1 MPKNPLIS
9 LQDVAFSYP
18 SAPDKAVLDGI
29 NIQVEEGEFVALVG
43 ANGSGKST
51 LLRLIAGLVHPVT
64 GSVEIGG
71 HDTRQPEHQST
82 LHTILGMVFQ
92 YPEDQVVGA
101 TVEEDIAF
109 GLENLGWEPA
119 RMRQRVDAV
128 IRRMNLE
135 GQRSRP
141 SHLLSAGQTQRL
153 ALAGVLAPQPR
164 LLLFDE
170 PTTML
175 DPQGRREL
183 MAELERLHAEGI
195 TLVMVTHHMEEAAQ
209 AERVVVLHQGQL
221 VEDAAPQAV
230 FSNYPMLKRC
240 GLSAPGYIQI
250 AQVLQP
256 FLPPLTFPPASL
268 DTLLEQLASLPAP
281 QGNPA
286 PAFSGCPSTKADPVV
301 SVEHLVHQYQAED
314 GQVNTTLQDVSMQV
328 MPGCSHSLLGATGS
342 GKSTLMLNMMGLEKP
357 VEGTITIGGVEVTGA
372 KTGMQ
377 QILRQAGMVF
387 QNPEIQFFEQY
398 AGDEAAYGA
407 RMQGLSQP
415 EVVERVRWA
424 MEIVGLDFEGYKDR
438 LTFSLSGGERRKLAL
453 ASTLVLQTPLLLL
466 DEPTAGLDP
475 ASRKEIIRRLQLMQQ
490 DGRTLLLSTHDM
502 NDVAALTESA
512 TILKDGKVLFSG
524 PTRQAFLQPELL
536 EEAGLEMPAA
546 AQAARVMRNA
556 GWQLPEG
563 VMTLRELEACLAA
576 SLEESAHA

>member
-1 MPKNPLIS
+1 MLKTPLIS
-9 LQDVAFSYP
+9 LQDVSFSYLA
-18 SAPDKAVLDGI
+18 SPDKVVLDGI
-29 NIQVEEGEFVALVG
+29 DLQVEEGEFVALVG

-51 LLRLIAGLVHPVT
+51 LLRLMAGLVHPV
-64 GSVEIGG
+64 GGIVEVGG
-71 HDTRQPEHQST
+71 NDTRKPEHQAA
-82 LHTILGMVFQ
+82 LHTILGIVFQ

-128 IRRMNLE
+128 IQRMNLE

-170 PTTML
+170 ATTML

-183 MAELERLHAEGI
+183 MAELERLNAEGI
-195 TLVMVTHHMEEAAQ
+195 TLVMVTHHMEEAAR
-209 AERVVVLHQGQL
+209 AERVVVLQQGQII
-221 VEDAAPQAV
+221 EDAAPQAV
-230 FSNYPMLKRC
+230 FSNTQLLKSC

-250 AQVLQP
+250 AQALQP
-256 FLPPLTFPPASL
+256 YLPALNFPPTSL
-268 DTLLEQLASLPAP
+268 DSLLEQLAGLPAP
-281 QGNPA
+281 QGILPA
-286 PAFSGCPSTKADPVV
+286 GFSACQSAKQDPVV
-301 SVEHLVHQYQAED
+301 LVDHLVHQYQAED

-328 MPGCSHSLLGATGS
+328 RPGCSHSLLGATGS
-342 GKSTLMLNMMGLEKP
+342 GKSTLMLNIMGLEKSLS
-357 VEGTITIGGVEVTGA
+357 GSITIGGVEVTGS
-372 KTGMQ
+372 KTGMTD
-377 QILRQAGMVF
+377 ILRQAGMVF

-398 AGDEAAYGA
+398 AGDEVAYGV
-407 RMQGLSQP
+407 RMQGLNHP
-415 EVVERVRWA
+415 AVVERVRWA
-424 MEIVGLDFEGYKDR
+424 MEVVGLDFDAYKDR
-438 LTFSLSGGERRKLAL
+438 MTFSLSGGERRKLAL

-475 ASRKEIIRRLQLMQQ
+475 ASRKEIIHRLQLMQR

-512 TILKDGKVLFSG
+512 TILKEGKVLFSG
-524 PTRQAFLQPELL
+524 PTRQAFSQLELL

-546 AQAARVMRNA
+546 AQAAQVMRKA

-563 VMTLRELEACLAA
+563 IMTLRELEACLAA
-576 SLEESAHA
+576 SLVEGAHA

>member
-1 MPKNPLIS
+1 
-9 LQDVAFSYP
+9 
-18 SAPDKAVLDGI
+18 
-29 NIQVEEGEFVALVG
+29 
-43 ANGSGKST
+43 
-51 LLRLIAGLVHPVT
+51 
-64 GSVEIGG
+64 
-71 HDTRQPEHQST
+71 
-82 LHTILGMVFQ
+82 
-92 YPEDQVVGA
+92 
-101 TVEEDIAF
+101 
-109 GLENLGWEPA
+109 
-119 RMRQRVDAV
+119 
-128 IRRMNLE
+128 
-135 GQRSRP
+135 
-141 SHLLSAGQTQRL
+141 
-153 ALAGVLAPQPR
+153 
-164 LLLFDE
+164 
-170 PTTML
+170 
-175 DPQGRREL
+175 
-183 MAELERLHAEGI
+183 
-195 TLVMVTHHMEEAAQ
+195 MVTHHMEEAAR
-209 AERVVVLHQGQL
+209 AKRVVVLHQGQL

-230 FSNYPMLKRC
+230 FSNYPLLKRC

-256 FLPPLTFPPASL
+256 FIPALTFPPASL
-268 DTLLEQLASLPAP
+268 KTLLEQLSSRPAP

-286 PAFSGCPSTKADPVV
+286 PAFSVCPSTKTDPVV

-357 VEGTITIGGVEVTGA
+357 VEGTITIGGVEVTGL

-524 PTRQAFLQPELL
+524 PTRQAFSQPELL

-546 AQAARVMRNA
+546 AQAAQVMRKA

-563 VMTLRELEACLAA
+563 IMTLRELEACLAA
-576 SLEESAHA
+576 SLEEISHA

>member
-1 MPKNPLIS
+1 MLNPPLIY
-9 LQDVAFSYP
+9 LQDVSFSYP
-18 SAPDKAVLDGI
+18 AVPGKAVLEGI
-29 NIQVEEGEFVALVG
+29 NLQVEEGEFVALLG

-51 LLRLIAGLVHPVT
+51 LLRLMAGLVHPV
-64 GSVEIGG
+64 GGIVEVGG
-71 HDTRQPEHQST
+71 NDTRKPEHQAA

-170 PTTML
+170 ATTML

-183 MAELERLHAEGI
+183 MTELERLHEEGI
-195 TLVMVTHHMEEAAQ
+195 TLVMVTHHMEEAAR
-209 AERVVVLHQGQL
+209 AKRVVVLHQGQL

-230 FSNYPMLKRC
+230 FSNYPLLKRC

-256 FLPPLTFPPASL
+256 FIPALTFPPASL
-268 DTLLEQLASLPAP
+268 KTLLEQLSSRPAP

-286 PAFSGCPSTKADPVV
+286 PAFSVCPSTKTDPVV

-357 VEGTITIGGVEVTGA
+357 VEGTITIGGVEVTGL

-502 NDVAALTESA
+502 NDVAALTETA

-524 PTRQAFLQPELL
+524 PTRQAFSQLELL

-546 AQAARVMRNA
+546 AQAARVMRKA
-556 GWQLPEG
+556 GWQLPDG
-563 VMTLRELEACLAA
+563 IMTLRELEACLAA
-576 SLEESAHA
+576 SLEESSHA

>member
-51 LLRLIAGLVHPVT
+51 LLRLMAGLVHPVT

-135 GQRSRP
+135 GQCSRP

-195 TLVMVTHHMEEAAQ
+195 TLVMATHHMEEAAR

-230 FSNYPMLKRC
+230 FSNYPLLKRC

-357 VEGTITIGGVEVTGA
+357 VEGTIIIGGVEVTEA